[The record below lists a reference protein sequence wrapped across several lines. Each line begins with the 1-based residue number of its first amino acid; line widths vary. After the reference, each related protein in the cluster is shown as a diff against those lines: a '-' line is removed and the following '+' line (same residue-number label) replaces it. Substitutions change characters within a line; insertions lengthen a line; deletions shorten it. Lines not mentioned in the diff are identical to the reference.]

1 MSVAALACAAVESTF
16 QGVTE
21 EPQPTSLRD
30 RFGARGEEAL
40 GRLAQDLLE
49 NPWINSALTAAFEA
63 RGKAAQAQE
72 VAMEFLNIPSAA
84 HIERLTR
91 RVRSVSQRL
100 ESIEDALTR
109 LEDGL
114 RGTPPGIATR
124 LDAIDEQLADVTELL
139 AEMQEGRPDAPTAVS
154 PDQERLHVE
163 EVART
168 SGSPAPPSQSGD

>member
-1 MSVAALACAAVESTF
+1 VLARTVGSTF
-16 QGVTE
+16 HGVTE
-21 EPQPTSLRD
+21 ESQPTSLRD

-40 GRLAQDLLE
+40 GRIAQDLLE
-49 NPWINSALTAAFEA
+49 NPWVNSALSAALEA
-63 RGKAAQAQE
+63 RGRAAQAQE

-100 ESIEDALTR
+100 EAIEDSLTR

-124 LDAIDEQLADVTELL
+124 LDAIEEQLSDVTQLL
-139 AEMQEGRPDAPTAVS
+139 AGLQEGRPDAPTAVS
-154 PDQERLHVE
+154 RDQERLHVE
-163 EVART
+163 ELAGGPGT
-168 SGSPAPPSQSGD
+168 PPPSSQQAG